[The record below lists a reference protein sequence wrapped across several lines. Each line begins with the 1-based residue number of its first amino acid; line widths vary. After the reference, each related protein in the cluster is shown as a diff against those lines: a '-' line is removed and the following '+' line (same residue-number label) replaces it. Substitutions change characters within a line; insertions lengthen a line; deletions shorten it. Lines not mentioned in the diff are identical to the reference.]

1 MSSSPSPRP
10 ARSVPQS
17 LVRLADLAGARLE
30 FLRPATDEAGH
41 ELPDGADVTVTG
53 ITLRSGDVQ
62 PGDLFAAL
70 PGGRSH
76 GASAVAAAVGAGA
89 VAMLTDPAGA
99 ALAREAAPELTLPL
113 LVVDEPRPVLG
124 ELAAELYGR
133 PSESLLVIGIT
144 GTSGKTTTSYLVEA
158 GLVANGL
165 RTGVIGTVETRI
177 GADVLPSA
185 FTTPEAPDLQALLA
199 VMVERG
205 VQAVAMEVSS
215 HALALHRVGAVRFA
229 VGAFTNLSQDHLD
242 FHADIDDYFRTKA
255 QLFDGRAAA
264 GVVDVDGEYGRR
276 LAAEHP
282 EVATV
287 AAFSGAAADWTVT
300 DLTIGAAGIT
310 NFTVHAPA
318 ADIPVAL
325 ELPGSF
331 NVSNAVLALAC
342 IAAAGLD
349 PLLAAP
355 TLTSVVVPGRMQ
367 SVDHGQP
374 FLAVVDYAH
383 KPAALTAVLTALR
396 PDTTGRIVLVI
407 GAGGDRDR
415 GKRAL
420 MGAAAVTGADIVVVT
435 DDNPRTEDPAAIRA
449 EILAGIAG
457 VAHTATVHEI
467 GDRRAAI
474 RAAVDAAGPG
484 DTVVIAGK
492 GHEQGQYVGDT
503 VIPFSDVDEL
513 TDALHARAAAP
524 TADPAAAPAAAS
536 TADPAAAPTA
546 DPAGA
551 PTADLAAA
559 PTAAPTAD
567 RAAARSADPAA
578 ALPEGTTP

>member
-1 MSSSPSPRP
+1 MPSSPSPRP

-30 FLRPATDEAGH
+30 LLRPAADQAAH
-41 ELPDGADVTVTG
+41 EPPDDFDVTVTG
-53 ITLRSGDVQ
+53 ITLRSGEVL
-62 PGDLFAAL
+62 PGDVFAAL
-70 PGGRSH
+70 AGGRSH
-76 GASAVAAAVGAGA
+76 GAQAVIAAVEAGA
-89 VAMLTDPAGA
+89 VAMITDPAGV
-99 ALAREAAPELTLPL
+99 ALAREVAPELTLPV

-124 ELAAELYGR
+124 MLAAELYGR
-133 PSESLLVIGIT
+133 PSAELLVIGVT
-144 GTSGKTTTSYLVEA
+144 GTSGKTTTSYLIEA

-242 FHADIDDYFRTKA
+242 FHADIEDYFRAKA

-264 GVVDVDGEYGRR
+264 GVVDVDGEHGRR

-282 EVATV
+282 ELTTV
-287 AAFSGAAADWTVT
+287 SAFGAGDAAWTVS
-300 DLTIGAAGIT
+300 DIVVGAGGIT
-310 NFTVHAPA
+310 NLIVHAPT

-331 NVSNAVLALAC
+331 NVSNALLALAC
-342 IAAAGLD
+342 IDAAGLD

-355 TLTSVVVPGRMQ
+355 MLTSVVVPGRMQ
-367 SVDHGQP
+367 SVDCGQP

-383 KPAALTAVLTALR
+383 KPAALSAILTALR
-396 PDTTGRIVLVI
+396 PDTTGRIILVV

-415 GKRAL
+415 GKRPL
-420 MGAAAVTGADIVVVT
+420 MGAAAATGADIVIVT
-435 DDNPRTEDPAAIRA
+435 DDNPRSEDPAAIRA
-449 EILAGIAG
+449 EILAGIDG
-457 VAHTATVHEI
+457 VDHTATVREI
-467 GDRRAAI
+467 GDRGAAV

-484 DTVVIAGK
+484 DTVIVAGK
-492 GHEQGQYVGDT
+492 GHEQGQYVADR
-503 VIPFSDVDEL
+503 VIPFSDVDAL
-513 TDALHARAAAP
+513 TDALHARAAAAPIEP
-524 TADPAAAPAAAS
+524 TADPLNA
-536 TADPAAAPTA
+536 TT
-546 DPAGA
+546 
-551 PTADLAAA
+551 
-559 PTAAPTAD
+559 
-567 RAAARSADPAA
+567 
-578 ALPEGTTP
+578 PEGTPTA